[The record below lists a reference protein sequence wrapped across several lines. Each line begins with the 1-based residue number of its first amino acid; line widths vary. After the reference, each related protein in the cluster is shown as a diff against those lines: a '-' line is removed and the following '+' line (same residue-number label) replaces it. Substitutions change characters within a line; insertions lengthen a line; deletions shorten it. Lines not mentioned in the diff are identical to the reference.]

1 MRIQGTSP
9 NYLQYAKTKPTN
21 MVEIAIEKGQPK
33 NLSSQMSDSY
43 VKGMRSFDFLDS
55 KVNAGFE
62 EMRKQTQQKLLNDA
76 LLTKAVIIR
85 NSHEAT
91 GERVEKAK

>member
-9 NYLQYAKTKPTN
+9 NYLQYATTKPTN

-33 NLSSQMSDSY
+33 NLPSQMSQGY
-43 VKGMRSFDFLDS
+43 VNGMRSFDFLDS
-55 KVNAGFE
+55 KVNSGFD
-62 EMRKQTQQKLLNDA
+62 EMRKQVQQKILNDA

-91 GERVEKAK
+91 GERVEKAE